1 VGTDTVRDAE
11 TTHYRFVTDLS
22 ALAENGPEELRP
34 SYEQLM
40 QITGAEEIPTEV
52 WIDEDDLVRRIV
64 TDFEIE
70 QQGQRVV
77 QQSTIEY
84 FDFGVEVD
92 VQPPPEKDTVDITE
106 LGGGGGTP

>member
-1 VGTDTVRDAE
+1 
-11 TTHYRFVTDLS
+11 VTDLA

-34 SYEQLM
+34 SYEQLIQM
-40 QITGAEEIPTEV
+40 TGTEEIPTQV
-52 WIDEDDLVRRIV
+52 WIDGDDLVRRIV

-70 QQGQRVV
+70 QQGQQVT

-92 VQPPPEKDTVDITE
+92 VRPPPEKDTVDITE
-106 LGGGGGTP
+106 LGGGGGAP